1 MCTAAKLTRE
11 RLIFGTDGNNAHDV
25 TVLLTKQGDSTRSL
39 RILDI
44 HLDSDDRLGGKNL
57 LVNKILDALKLL
69 VAERLKVSEVE
80 TQVLG
85 RNKRSGLGNVIA

>member
-1 MCTAAKLTRE
+1 MIHSAFKGIVIAFTGHFDTHAAHQRRIDVHIQRHMLAGCAFKR
-11 RLIFGTDGNNAHDV
+11 RLEP
-25 TVLLTKQGDSTRSL
+25 R
-39 RILDI
+39 
-44 HLDSDDRLGGKNL
+44 
-57 LVNKILDALKLL
+57 KLL